1 MQARVLALSPH
12 TDDVEL
18 GAGGFLYRL
27 AGEGS
32 EVHVVA
38 FARAASL
45 NGDDSLAEW
54 NESLKHLYV
63 APERQRFWGYQDTRL
78 PAASREILD
87 RLVALRD
94 ELCPDVVLVPA
105 PHDVHQ
111 DHQVITQEAIRAFK
125 RQRLLGYDL
134 VWNAVGTITLDWF
147 VQLTEHQIERKEEAL
162 SRYQSQKGRPF
173 FKPGLVRAIAAMRG
187 EQCGQAYAEAFDCI
201 RWRM

>member
-1 MQARVLALSPH
+1 MQVRVLALSPH

-32 EVHVVA
+32 EVHVVS

-45 NGDDSLAEW
+45 NGDDTLEEWHQSLAC
-54 NESLKHLYV
+54 LFVDKGR
-63 APERQRFWGYQDTRL
+63 RQFWGYQDTRL
-78 PAASREILD
+78 PTNAREILD

-94 ELCPDVVLVPA
+94 ELCPDLVLVPTRY
-105 PHDVHQ
+105 DVHQ
-111 DHQVITQEAIRAFK
+111 DHQTVTEEAIRAFK

-134 VWNAVGTITLDWF
+134 VWNAVGAVRLDWF
-147 VQLTEHQIERKEEAL
+147 SQLTEYQIEVKEKAL
-162 SRYQSQKGRPF
+162 ACYASQKGRPF
-173 FKPGLVRAIAAMRG
+173 FRPGLARAIAMMRG
-187 EQCGQAYAEAFDCI
+187 EQIGQAYAEAFECI